1 MQRTRLGDKGVLVSG
16 YNIMQR
22 ISIGSVT
29 IITYCPC
36 KRKYISFFLSAL
48 EMVLRDLQRGPTEEY
63 VRKRGNFWKM
73 TYHASNRVVE
83 AFYVA
88 LLNRNHNVERMTL
101 LKRDIVPQQVACMAS
116 GSPRDLRD
124 WVVLSNVLQLTEFF
138 KELMKKYAHSR
149 QVSVVTEAFY
159 DSLVNGD
166 IYRANVRS

>member
-73 TYHASNRVVE
+73 TYQASNRVVE

-101 LKRDIVPQQVACMAS
+101 LKRDVVPQQVACKTVPLATRSEYTHSEAPKSNEIEPERAS
-116 GSPRDLRD
+116 AG
-124 WVVLSNVLQLTEFF
+124 LSQFELTT
-138 KELMKKYAHSR
+138 KS
-149 QVSVVTEAFY
+149 S
-159 DSLVNGD
+159 
-166 IYRANVRS
+166 